1 MKIRQILF
9 GQLSAIRFKL
19 KALGIITAFAG
30 FQDANASNNLTTV
43 QAAQKMADHAPVT
56 LEGNF
61 VRQIDDD
68 EFIFRDST
76 GEIKVD
82 VDDRAWKGVNVTPND
97 RVRIQGSVDKDFGEP
112 TSIEVHQIQ
121 KIQ

>member
-1 MKIRQILF
+1 MKKIVTL
-9 GQLSAIRFKL
+9 A
-19 KALGIITAFAG
+19 ALLAMSSTVFAG
-30 FQDANASNNLTTV
+30 FQDTYVSNNLTTV

-61 VRQIDDD
+61 VRQIDND

-82 VDDRAWKGVNVTPND
+82 VDDHAWKGIDVTPNE

>member
-1 MKIRQILF
+1 MKKIVTL
-9 GQLSAIRFKL
+9 A
-19 KALGIITAFAG
+19 ALLAMSSTAFAG
-30 FQDANASNNLTTV
+30 FQDTNASNNLTTV

-68 EFIFRDST
+68 EFVFRD
-76 GEIKVD
+76 
-82 VDDRAWKGVNVTPND
+82 
-97 RVRIQGSVDKDFGEP
+97 SVDKDFGEP

>member
-1 MKIRQILF
+1 MKKIVTLAALLA
-9 GQLSAIRFKL
+9 LSS
-19 KALGIITAFAG
+19 TAFAG
-30 FQDANASNNLTTV
+30 FQDTNAGNNLTTV

-82 VDDRAWKGVNVTPND
+82 VDDHAWKGVNVTPND
-97 RVRIQGSVDKDFGEP
+97 RVRIQGSVDKEFAEP
-112 TSIEVHQIQ
+112 TTIEVHQVE

>member
-1 MKIRQILF
+1 M
-9 GQLSAIRFKL
+9 
-19 KALGIITAFAG
+19 
-30 FQDANASNNLTTV
+30 ANR
-43 QAAQKMADHAPVT
+43 APVT

-61 VRQIDDD
+61 VRRIDND

-82 VDDRAWKGVNVTPND
+82 VDDHAWKGVNVTPND
-97 RVRIQGSVDKDFGEP
+97 RVRIQGSVDKDFSEP
-112 TSIEVHQIQ
+112 TTIEVHQVE

>member
-1 MKIRQILF
+1 MKKIVTL
-9 GQLSAIRFKL
+9 A
-19 KALGIITAFAG
+19 ALLAMSSTAFAG
-30 FQDANASNNLTTV
+30 SQDTNASNNLTTV
-43 QAAQKMADHAPVT
+43 QAAQKMVDHAQVT

-82 VDDRAWKGVNVTPND
+82 VDDHAWKGVNVTPND